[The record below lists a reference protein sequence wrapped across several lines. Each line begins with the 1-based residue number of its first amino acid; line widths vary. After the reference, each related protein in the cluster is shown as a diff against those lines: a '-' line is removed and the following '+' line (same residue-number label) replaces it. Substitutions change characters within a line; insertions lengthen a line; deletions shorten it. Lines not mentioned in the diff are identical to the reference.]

1 LIVGIAK
8 LDLAETS
15 TMLVGV
21 DETRHEDRI
30 GKLLSLCR
38 SVAGGKIRGQSDIH
52 DLVALD
58 GDRTLFYNGDANRR
72 VCSGSNEICLKQA
85 HVQNN
90 WRGSQS
96 AISGHAIR
104 TPVKASMR
112 STKGVAPRMT
122 STIEPWPR
130 TPCTT

>member
-1 LIVGIAK
+1 M
-8 LDLAETS
+8 DLAETPAV
-15 TMLVGV
+15 LVGI
-21 DETRHEDRI
+21 DETRYEDRI
-30 GKLLSLCR
+30 RKLLSLCR
-38 SVAGGKIRGQSDIH
+38 SVAGGKISGQSDVH
-52 DLVALD
+52 DPVALD
-58 GDRTLFYNGDANRR
+58 GDRALFYDGDANRR
-72 VCSGSNEICLKQA
+72 VCSGGNEIRLKQA

-90 WRGSQS
+90 WRG